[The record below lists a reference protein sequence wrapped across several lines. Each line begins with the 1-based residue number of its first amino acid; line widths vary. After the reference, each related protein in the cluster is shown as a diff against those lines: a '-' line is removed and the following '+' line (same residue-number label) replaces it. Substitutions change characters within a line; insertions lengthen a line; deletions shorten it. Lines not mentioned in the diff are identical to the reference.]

1 MARTR
6 AARARQ
12 ERALGHVAAL
22 APDAPPVPGDLRVTL
37 NFHPDRSCRGVPVLR
52 AMAEAGAYRSQF
64 ATGTSNGGTT
74 ARPGGDRW
82 RWESRLFGGAYDD
95 CPPGERPVYG
105 ALNFRHRPVGAAP
118 RFGSSHFR
126 LRPEASAR
134 ATYCYPD
141 SSTDPAAVATAQR
154 ARCCQVKQSPEV
166 ATPARRT
173 SYRPRPPRSA
183 PMPASTRPTRRSP
196 RSRPRPSEVQRREL
210 RPPGRP
216 PRPATPRPP
225 PVVGECHPRAH
236 EQGGHR
242 DQGQPLPGDGHQRQ
256 AEPCRGKP
264 PEPRLPGAP
273 EGVPHQEGEDAQRRQ
288 RAHDRDSGG
297 GDVHRVR
304 GLGGVPEPG
313 HPLSA
318 PIPGAPPASP
328 SATIRR
334 CSFRSRIRR
343 AM

>member
-37 NFHPDRSCRGVPVLR
+37 NFHPDRSCRGMPVLR

-64 ATGTSNGGTT
+64 ATGTSNGGMT

-95 CPPGERPVYG
+95 CPPGVRPVYG

-154 ARCCQVKQSPEV
+154 AAAAGEAV
-166 ATPARRT
+166 
-173 SYRPRPPRSA
+173 PR
-183 PMPASTRPTRRSP
+183 
-196 RSRPRPSEVQRREL
+196 
-210 RPPGRP
+210 
-216 PRPATPRPP
+216 
-225 PVVGECHPRAH
+225 
-236 EQGGHR
+236 GGHT
-242 DQGQPLPGDGHQRQ
+242 GP
-256 AEPCRGKP
+256 
-264 PEPRLPGAP
+264 
-273 EGVPHQEGEDAQRRQ
+273 PHQLPSPPAAQ
-288 RAHDRDSGG
+288 RAHARLHATHTAKPP
-297 GDVHRVR
+297 VAPQVIR
-304 GLGGVPEPG
+304 GPAAG
-313 HPLSA
+313 
-318 PIPGAPPASP
+318 ASP
-328 SATIRR
+328 AGTASASCDASSTASSWRVPFPR
-334 CSFRSRIRR
+334 P
-343 AM
+343 